1 MTLAL
6 LGGCVSFLSSPDHS
20 KRCKRDEAFVFLLPL
35 RLQVSHIQYPFH
47 ASDFIFSPVMY
58 SCVSHR
64 CLFLRR
70 SAASRDF
77 THFRTLILF
86 STDIGENPLP
96 QTHFMV
102 DYLIERCGLS
112 RENAINASTTLTT
125 LKSPKNPDSVL
136 EFLKKSG
143 FEDTHI
149 KKLISSRPRFLA
161 SNVEKTLK
169 PKFIFFQELGL
180 SGASFADI
188 LTKCPALLK
197 CSIDNHIRPKIDF
210 LRTLLQND
218 DDVIRAIKKSC
229 WLGQC
234 SLHKIIMPNIE
245 ILRRYGASDSQI
257 SSCLVLHTRMFT
269 HNPDSLEE
277 LTARVEKI
285 GFKRGS
291 PMFFRATYALS
302 SLSKATLEA
311 KVKMLKSFGWS
322 EEDVFSAFLKAPL
335 FLAVSERKFRA
346 SMRFFLD
353 ELGCEPSELRSRP
366 MLFMFSLEKRLLPRH
381 NFLKIL
387 KSKGLLEEGVN
398 FLSVARL
405 SERLF
410 LKKFVLRYLDDVP
423 DLKETYKGCMKIEKS
438 R

>member
-1 MTLAL
+1 MT
-6 LGGCVSFLSSPDHS
+6 
-20 KRCKRDEAFVFLLPL
+20 KREDASVFLLPFT
-35 RLQVSHIQYPFH
+35 RVEVSEIQYPFQ
-47 ASDFIFSPVMY
+47 ASDFIFSPAMY
-58 SCVSHR
+58 SCISHH
-64 CLFLRR
+64 CVFLRR

-77 THFRTLILF
+77 TNFRTLLLF
-86 STDIGENPLP
+86 STTIGENPLP

-102 DYLIERCGLS
+102 DYLVERCGFS
-112 RENAINASTTLTT
+112 RENAINASTSLTR
-125 LKSPKNPDSVL
+125 LKSPENPDSVL
-136 EFLKKSG
+136 GFLKKSG

-149 KKLISSRPRFLA
+149 KKLISSWPRFLA

-180 SGASFADI
+180 SGASFAD
-188 LTKCPALLK
+188 LVAKCPALLH
-197 CSIDNHIRPKIDF
+197 CSMDNHIRPQIDF

-218 DDVIRAIKKSC
+218 DDVIRVIKRGHRVC
-229 WLGQC
+229 RC
-234 SLHKIIMPNIE
+234 NLHEIIMPNIE
-245 ILRRYGASDSQI
+245 ILRRYGASDRQI
-257 SSCLVLHTRMFT
+257 SSCLVLHTEMFAL
-269 HNPDSLEE
+269 NPDFLEDV
-277 LTARVEKI
+277 AGRVEKL

-291 PMFFRATYALS
+291 PMFFCATYVLS
-302 SLSKATLEA
+302 SLSQATIEA

-346 SMRFFLD
+346 FMRFFLD
-353 ELGCEPSELRSRP
+353 VLGCEPSKLRSRP
-366 MLFMFSLEKRLLPRH
+366 VLFMYSLEKRLLPRH
-381 NFLKIL
+381 EVLKFL

-398 FLSVARL
+398 FLSVAQM
-405 SERLF
+405 SESLF